1 MKRLRASGLAR
12 GDIALTTTTS
22 AVSRAIRAGT
32 KSDISHAMICVQHGS
47 VIDATDE
54 GVHARNLQRLFLDDE
69 CAVHVLRLGEGLS
82 DEQARAVCQFVRQQ
96 VGSEYSVKEALR
108 TALGGSSEWTRK
120 QFCSR
125 LVAQAYAFA
134 GIKLVADPNYCSPAD
149 LTKSSLLVVVPDA
162 TESVT
167 DEAVAS
173 WNKHS
178 DTTKKM
184 REATNEVLKGVR
196 KRDKSIQTIEDVIA
210 HLIQHPE
217 DDEYVD
223 GLLASSGYLTVW
235 QAEMEKNPWQY
246 DSRLLAEL
254 PRRQC
259 QEYCATTVK
268 DEEAGPNRYLVN
280 RGQCAALAKYYGLSS
295 FRTLLDLYD
304 LLAALHRQR
313 IVVARRWL
321 ESNGLIAPSVP
332 VVLVPHSPE
341 WFEAMEL
348 WEPPKAAQTRAMVDH
363 AGSDDVCSVCGDE
376 PAFICRLA
384 EGFRP
389 AGGPDTLRLCEDCL
403 EIRRASG
410 DPFVQI

>member
-1 MKRLRASGLAR
+1 MKRLRLSKLIR
-12 GDIALTTTTS
+12 GDVILTTTTA
-22 AVSRAIRAGT
+22 AVSKAIRAGT
-32 KSDISHAMICVQHGS
+32 QSDISHAMVCVQHGS

-54 GVHARNLQRLFLDDE
+54 GVHARNLQRLFLDEE
-69 CAVHVLRLGEGLS
+69 CAVHVLRLKGRIT
-82 DEQARAVCQFVRQQ
+82 DEQAHAVCQFVRQQ
-96 VGSEYSVKEALR
+96 VGSEYSVREALK
-108 TALGGSSEWTRK
+108 TALGGSAEWTRK

-125 LVAQAYAFA
+125 LVAQAYASA
-134 GIKLVADPNYCSPAD
+134 GIKLVDDPNYCSPAD
-149 LTKSSLLVVVPDA
+149 LTKSSLLVVVPDV

-167 DEAVAS
+167 DEEVAR
-173 WNKHS
+173 WNKHN

-184 REATNEVLKGVR
+184 REATNELLKGVR
-196 KRDKSIQTIEDVIA
+196 KRDKSIQTMEDVIA
-210 HLIQHPE
+210 YLIQHPE
-217 DDEYVD
+217 DDKYVD

-246 DSRLLAEL
+246 DGRLLGGL
-254 PRRQC
+254 PRKQC
-259 QEYCATTVK
+259 QEYCSTTVK
-268 DEEAGPNRYLVN
+268 DEEAGPNRYLIN

-295 FRTLLDLYD
+295 FRTLLDLHD

-321 ESNGLIAPSVP
+321 ESNGLIAPMVP

-341 WFEAMEL
+341 WFDTLQL
-348 WEPPKAAQTRAMVDH
+348 WDPPKAAQARAMVDH
-363 AGSDDVCSVCGDE
+363 AGKDDVCSICADE
-376 PAFICRLA
+376 PSFVCRLA

-410 DPFVQI
+410 DPFV